1 MSNTLFFISN
11 KSLIEYNY
19 LKVKESLKDIK
30 MSHHK
35 RTDLISSMT
44 ETETDLLSAL
54 SNWKIIQEK
63 FTILQNRLI
72 ALEQQNNVLLNENR
86 ELKRVNKNI
95 INDINL

>member
-30 MSHHK
+30 MSHPK

-44 ETETDLLSAL
+44 ETETDLLTAL
-54 SNWKIIQEK
+54 SKWKIIQEK